1 MPVFAR
7 LRDEVLTITVDGDYT
22 ANELRRVA
30 FAAFESD
37 DTPAQFPILMDM
49 SGAAGVLSKSV
60 EELKAMG
67 AIFGAHRDRISKLGV
82 VAAADAH
89 GVFAVDSQFADEA
102 GVPVRACHSHADV
115 KAWFGGEGTF

>member
-7 LRDEVLTITVDGDYT
+7 LRDDVVTITVDGDYT

-30 FAAFESD
+30 SAAFESD
-37 DTPAQFPILMDM
+37 DIPARFPILMDM

-60 EELKAMG
+60 EEMKAMG
-67 AIFGAHRDRISKLGV
+67 AIFGAHRNRISNLGV

-89 GVFAVDSQFADEA
+89 GMFALDSPFAEEA
-102 GVPVRACHSHADV
+102 GLPVRACHSHADV
-115 KAWFGGEGTF
+115 RAWFGSEGTS